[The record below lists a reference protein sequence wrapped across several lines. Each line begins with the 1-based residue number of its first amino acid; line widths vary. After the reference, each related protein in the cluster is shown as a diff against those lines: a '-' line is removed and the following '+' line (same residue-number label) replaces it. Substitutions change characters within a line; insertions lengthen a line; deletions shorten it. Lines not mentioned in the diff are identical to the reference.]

1 MSRSFIVFFA
11 LTLLSFSSQAR
22 DSLCAQDEQ
31 IAFSCS
37 VGRKIV
43 SLCASSDLSKTA
55 GYVQYRYGQRGKVEM
70 TYPQTNVHPSTVFRW
85 GVLGFSGGGTDY
97 YRFSNAGYD
106 YVVYSGLGKDWS
118 KEGVV
123 VEKDGK
129 RLQSLVCKNDAL
141 DDQNWKVM
149 YSAGIPKIDDPNGFD
164 MP

>member
-1 MSRSFIVFFA
+1 MI
-11 LTLLSFSSQAR
+11 
-22 DSLCAQDEQ
+22 
-31 IAFSCS
+31 
-37 VGRKIV
+37 
-43 SLCASSDLSKTA
+43 
-55 GYVQYRYGQRGKVEM
+55 
-70 TYPQTNVHPSTVFRW
+70 YPQTKAHPSTVFRW

-149 YSAGIPKIDDPNGFD
+149 YSAGIPQIDDPNGFD